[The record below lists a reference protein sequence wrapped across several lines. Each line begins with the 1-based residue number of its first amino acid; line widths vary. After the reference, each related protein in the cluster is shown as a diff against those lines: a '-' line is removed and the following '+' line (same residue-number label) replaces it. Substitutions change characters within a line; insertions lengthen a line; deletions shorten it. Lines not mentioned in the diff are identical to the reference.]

1 MTTILQKTEKDT
13 NKMKTIRL
21 YIDYLNKDKQ
31 YSKDRIYFDTL
42 NDAILWGR
50 DNIHNFNMDLIHY
63 EQ

>member
-1 MTTILQKTEKDT
+1 MNLQKMAKDT
-13 NKMKTIRL
+13 NKMKPIRL

-50 DNIHNFNMDLIHY
+50 DNIHNFNIDFIHY